1 MSDLP
6 SYSDYKESGVEWLG
20 EIPSHWL
27 LIKNKFILNFSKGL
41 TITKE
46 NLIDEGI
53 PCVNY
58 GEVHS
63 KFGFEVDPNKHS
75 LKCVP
80 EIYLNDFPNALLK
93 KGDFIFADT
102 SEDIKGSGNFTYLNS
117 ELPTFAGYHTIIAKI
132 NNINYPRYLAY
143 VFDCDSY
150 RNQIRAQ
157 VKGIKV
163 FSITQFMLK
172 NSIVWLPPLEEQK
185 AITRYLD
192 KKLAQIDTLITKQQA
207 LLEKLAE
214 QRIALIS
221 NAVTKGLNP
230 DVEMKESEVEWL
242 GGIPSHWVQMS
253 LKYSLAIPITDGP
266 HETPEILT
274 EGVPFISAEAVK
286 NDKLDFHKK
295 RGYISEEDDL
305 KFSKKYKP
313 KYGDVYMVKSGAT
326 TGNVARVETYER
338 FNIWS
343 PLAVMRPNQK
353 HITTDY
359 LFYTLKSEYFNNF
372 VKTKWNMG
380 TQQNIG
386 MGILANIPTI
396 IPPLEEQQA
405 IANYLDNKMNQIER
419 VELSHI
425 ECINRLKEYRSALIT
440 QAVTG
445 KIDVR
450 NLAN

>member
-1 MSDLP
+1 VSDLP

-20 EIPSHWL
+20 RIPSHW
-27 LIKNKFILNFSKGL
+27 I
-41 TITKE
+41 
-46 NLIDEGI
+46 
-53 PCVNY
+53 
-58 GEVHS
+58 
-63 KFGFEVDPNKHS
+63 
-75 LKCVP
+75 
-80 EIYLNDFPNALLK
+80 
-93 KGDFIFADT
+93 
-102 SEDIKGSGNFTYLNS
+102 
-117 ELPTFAGYHTIIAKI
+117 
-132 NNINYPRYLAY
+132 
-143 VFDCDSY
+143 
-150 RNQIRAQ
+150 
-157 VKGIKV
+157 
-163 FSITQFMLK
+163 
-172 NSIVWLPPLEEQK
+172 
-185 AITRYLD
+185 
-192 KKLAQIDTLITKQQA
+192 
-207 LLEKLAE
+207 
-214 QRIALIS
+214 
-221 NAVTKGLNP
+221 
-230 DVEMKESEVEWL
+230 
-242 GGIPSHWVQMS
+242 QMS

>member
-20 EIPSHWL
+20 E
-27 LIKNKFILNFSKGL
+27 
-41 TITKE
+41 
-46 NLIDEGI
+46 
-53 PCVNY
+53 
-58 GEVHS
+58 
-63 KFGFEVDPNKHS
+63 
-75 LKCVP
+75 
-80 EIYLNDFPNALLK
+80 
-93 KGDFIFADT
+93 
-102 SEDIKGSGNFTYLNS
+102 
-117 ELPTFAGYHTIIAKI
+117 
-132 NNINYPRYLAY
+132 
-143 VFDCDSY
+143 
-150 RNQIRAQ
+150 
-157 VKGIKV
+157 
-163 FSITQFMLK
+163 
-172 NSIVWLPPLEEQK
+172 
-185 AITRYLD
+185 
-192 KKLAQIDTLITKQQA
+192 
-207 LLEKLAE
+207 
-214 QRIALIS
+214 
-221 NAVTKGLNP
+221 
-230 DVEMKESEVEWL
+230 
-242 GGIPSHWVQMS
+242 IPSHWVQMS

-396 IPPLEEQQA
+396 IPPLEEQKAITRYLDKKLAQIDTLITKQQALLEKLAEQRIALISNAVTKGLNPDVEMKESGVEWLGKIPSHWTIKRLKFMAKIKNGCDYKHVLADVGYPVIGSGGAFAYSDSYLYNGESVLLGRKGTIDKPLYVNGAFWTVDTMYYTEIFNNISAKYLYYCTLTVDFWKYATQTALPSMTQTTLSNLLFSVPNYLEQQA
-405 IANYLDNKMNQIER
+405 IASYLDNKMNQIER
-419 VELSHI
+419 IELSHI

>member
-20 EIPSHWL
+20 KIPSHWEISRLKFLGDIVLGLTYSPEDITTENGILVFRSSNVQNGQLTFDDNIYVDKDIPKKMITTEYDILICSRNGSRDLIGKSALISEEGIGQTFGAFMTIFRTHYRKYIYYILNSALFKYQIGSFLTSTINQLTTYVLGNFKICFPSLEEQKAITRYLDKKLAQIDTLITKQQALLEKLAEQRIALISNAVTKGLNPDVEMKESGVEWLGKIPSHWL

-172 NSIVWLPPLEEQK
+172 NSIVWLPPLEEQ
-185 AITRYLD
+185 
-192 KKLAQIDTLITKQQA
+192 
-207 LLEKLAE
+207 
-214 QRIALIS
+214 
-221 NAVTKGLNP
+221 
-230 DVEMKESEVEWL
+230 
-242 GGIPSHWVQMS
+242 
-253 LKYSLAIPITDGP
+253 
-266 HETPEILT
+266 
-274 EGVPFISAEAVK
+274 
-286 NDKLDFHKK
+286 
-295 RGYISEEDDL
+295 
-305 KFSKKYKP
+305 
-313 KYGDVYMVKSGAT
+313 
-326 TGNVARVETYER
+326 
-338 FNIWS
+338 
-343 PLAVMRPNQK
+343 
-353 HITTDY
+353 
-359 LFYTLKSEYFNNF
+359 
-372 VKTKWNMG
+372 
-380 TQQNIG
+380 
-386 MGILANIPTI
+386 
-396 IPPLEEQQA
+396 QA

-425 ECINRLKEYRSALIT
+425 ECINRLKEYRSTLIT

>member
-1 MSDLP
+1 MNDLP

-20 EIPSHWL
+20 KIPSHWL

-230 DVEMKESEVEWL
+230 DVEMKESGVEWL
-242 GGIPSHWVQMS
+242 GKIPLDWTIKRLKFLLVGK
-253 LKYSLAIPITDGP
+253 LKYGANESAESEDLGQPRYIRITDIDEKGNLRDETFKSLEIEKAQEYLLKDLDILLARSGATVGKSYLYHKNSVGSACYAGYLIRARLNFHKFDAEFVNYFLQSKNYWDWINSINIQSTIQNVSAEKYSDLVLAIPPLLLQKQIVQ
-266 HETPEILT
+266 ILK
-274 EGVPFISAEAVK
+274 AE
-286 NDKLDFHKK
+286 
-295 RGYISEEDDL
+295 DL
-305 KFSKKYKP
+305 EF
-313 KYGDVYMVKSGAT
+313 
-326 TGNVARVETYER
+326 E
-338 FNIWS
+338 
-343 PLAVMRPNQK
+343 
-353 HITTDY
+353 ITTNKGNE
-359 LFYTLKSEYFNNF
+359 LITL
-372 VKTKWNMG
+372 
-380 TQQNIG
+380 
-386 MGILANIPTI
+386 
-396 IPPLEEQQA
+396 
-405 IANYLDNKMNQIER
+405 
-419 VELSHI
+419 
-425 ECINRLKEYRSALIT
+425 LKEYRSTLIT

>member
-20 EIPSHWL
+20 KIPSHWEISRL
-27 LIKNKFILNFSKGL
+27 KFLGDIVLGLTYSPEDITTENGILVFRSSNVQNGQLTFDDNIYVDKDIPKKMITTEYDILICSRNGSRDLIGKSALISEEGIGQTFGAFMTIFRTHYRKYIYYILNSALFKYQIGSFL
-41 TITKE
+41 TSTINQLTTYV
-46 NLIDEGI
+46 L
-53 PCVNY
+53 
-58 GEVHS
+58 
-63 KFGFEVDPNKHS
+63 
-75 LKCVP
+75 
-80 EIYLNDFPNALLK
+80 
-93 KGDFIFADT
+93 
-102 SEDIKGSGNFTYLNS
+102 GNF
-117 ELPTFAGYHTIIAKI
+117 KI
-132 NNINYPRYLAY
+132 CFP
-143 VFDCDSY
+143 S
-150 RNQIRAQ
+150 
-157 VKGIKV
+157 
-163 FSITQFMLK
+163 
-172 NSIVWLPPLEEQK
+172 LEEQK

-353 HITTDY
+353 YITTDY

>member
-1 MSDLP
+1 MNDLP

-20 EIPSHWL
+20 KIPSHWKISRL
-27 LIKNKFILNFSKGL
+27 KFLGDIVLGL
-41 TITKE
+41 T
-46 NLIDEGI
+46 
-53 PCVNY
+53 Y
-58 GEVHS
+58 S
-63 KFGFEVDPNKHS
+63 
-75 LKCVP
+75 
-80 EIYLNDFPNALLK
+80 
-93 KGDFIFADT
+93 
-102 SEDIKGSGNFTYLNS
+102 SEDITTENGILVFRSSNVQNGQLTFDDNVYVDKDIPKKMITTEYNILICSRNGSRDLIGKSALISEEGIGQTFGAFMTIFRTPYRKYIYYILNS
-117 ELPTFAGYHTIIAKI
+117 ELFKYQIGSFLTSTINQLTTYVLGNFKI
-132 NNINYPRYLAY
+132 CFP
-143 VFDCDSY
+143 S
-150 RNQIRAQ
+150 
-157 VKGIKV
+157 
-163 FSITQFMLK
+163 
-172 NSIVWLPPLEEQK
+172 LEEQK